1 MLIQINH
8 ITTETNQ
15 DPQHK
20 AFYQV
25 FLIQSPTKVVVD
37 FTTYEI
43 TTPALLFL
51 SPYQHI
57 TWVGKSS
64 EIITQILFHGDFYC
78 IEYHKQEV
86 ACNGLLF
93 NNIYLLPYV
102 GLTPESFQE
111 IEGIILKIEKEL
123 NNHSDFSEAL
133 IKAYLQVI
141 LALSS
146 KVKKSYIE
154 DNTAMVLPVENYEG
168 SEFQKLLE
176 ENFSQEKSV
185 NFYAEKL
192 CLNTDTFSKKIKKQL
207 GKTPSV
213 FIQERIVLESKKLL
227 HLTRLSI
234 KEIAVQ
240 LNFQDEHYFSRYFKK
255 NVGVSPSEFRTK
267 TGISIVAE

>member
-1 MLIQINH
+1 MLIQINN
-8 ITTETNQ
+8 ITTKTIQ
-15 DPQHK
+15 DPEHK
-20 AFYQV
+20 AFYQI
-25 FLIQSPTKVVVD
+25 FLILSPTKVVVD
-37 FTTYEI
+37 FTPYEI

-57 TWVGKSS
+57 TWTKQSNSPV
-64 EIITQILFHGDFYC
+64 TQLLFHGDFYC

-93 NNIYLLPYV
+93 NNIYLSPYISIS
-102 GLTPESFQE
+102 PESFKE

-123 NNHSDFSEAL
+123 DDHSDFSEAV

-154 DNTAMVLPVENYEG
+154 DNSALVIPEENYEG

-192 CLNTDTFSKKIKKQL
+192 HLNTDTFSKKIKNQL
-207 GKTPSV
+207 GKTPSA
-213 FIQERIVLESKKLL
+213 FIQERVVLESKKLL

-234 KEIAVQ
+234 KEIAVK
-240 LNFQDEHYFSRYFKK
+240 LNFYDEHYFSRYFKK

>member
-1 MLIQINH
+1 MPIQINH

-15 DPQHK
+15 DPQHN

-25 FLIQSPTKVVVD
+25 FLIQGPTKVVVD

-57 TWVGKSS
+57 TWTKPSNSPV
-64 EIITQILFHGDFYC
+64 IQLLFHGDFYC

-102 GLTPESFQE
+102 ALSPESFRE
-111 IEGIILKIEKEL
+111 IEEIILKIEKEL
-123 NNHSDFSEAL
+123 NDHSDFSEAV

-154 DNTAMVLPVENYEG
+154 DNAAIVLPDENYEG

-176 ENFSQEKSV
+176 ENFAQEKSV

-192 CLNTDTFSKKIKKQL
+192 CLNTDTFSKKIKSQL
-207 GKTPSV
+207 GKTPSA
-213 FIQERIVLESKKLL
+213 FIQERIILESKKLL

-234 KEIAVQ
+234 KEIASQ

>member
-1 MLIQINH
+1 MLIQINN
-8 ITTETNQ
+8 ITTRTIQKPE
-15 DPQHK
+15 HK
-20 AFYQV
+20 AFYQIFMIHEPSEV
-25 FLIQSPTKVVVD
+25 IVD

-43 TTPALLFL
+43 MTPALLFL

-57 TWVGKSS
+57 TWTKPTDSPV
-64 EIITQILFHGDFYC
+64 IQLLFHGDFYC
-78 IEYHKQEV
+78 IEYHKHEV

-102 GLTPESFQE
+102 GLSQESFEE
-111 IEGIILKIEKEL
+111 IEEIILKIKKEL
-123 NNHSDFSEAL
+123 DNHSDLSEAV
-133 IKAYLQVI
+133 IKAYLQLI

-146 KVKKSYIE
+146 KVKKTHIE
-154 DNTAMVLPVENYEG
+154 SSAIMPPEENYEG
-168 SEFQKLLE
+168 QEFQRLLE
-176 ENFSQEKSV
+176 ENFAQEKSV
-185 NFYAEKL
+185 NFYADKL
-192 CLNTDTFSKKIKKQL
+192 HLGTDTFSKKIKNQL

-213 FIQERIVLESKKLL
+213 FIQERVILESKKLL

-255 NVGVSPSEFRTK
+255 NVGISPSEFRTK